1 MEVDWSDCPLVEVV
15 PDKLSGLPVI
25 KGTRVQ
31 VDTIQESAELGET
44 LEEIAYNY
52 DLKLDD
58 VRRVLAFAAA
68 HPVVRTS

>member
-52 DLKLDD
+52 DL
-58 VRRVLAFAAA
+58 
-68 HPVVRTS
+68 